1 MFCVLTPSLVS
12 LLKQHFNCWLITS
25 GAVASQ
31 AVWLMG
37 RKSTADLITLF
48 VGGGFQREA
57 EAGRVGRGP
66 EAKPEHIKR
75 A

>member
-1 MFCVLTPSLVS
+1 M
-12 LLKQHFNCWLITS
+12 
-25 GAVASQ
+25 
-31 AVWLMG
+31 WLMG